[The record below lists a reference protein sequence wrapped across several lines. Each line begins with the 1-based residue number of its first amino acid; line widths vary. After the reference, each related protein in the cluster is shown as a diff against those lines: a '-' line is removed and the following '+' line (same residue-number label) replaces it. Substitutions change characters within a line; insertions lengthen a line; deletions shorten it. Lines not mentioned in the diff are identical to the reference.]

1 MWHVYLLRNQKND
14 FRYIG
19 ITSDVNKR
27 LKMHNQGKTKSTK
40 SHRPFDKLSTI
51 TTVSSRIE
59 ARKLEKYYKSG
70 IGRETLKQRGIA

>member
-1 MWHVYLLRNQKND
+1 MQTGYSLPACRQAGMAKAICGIYRYL
-14 FRYIG
+14 
-19 ITSDVNKR
+19 
-27 LKMHNQGKTKSTK
+27 KTKSTK
-40 SHRPFDKLSTI
+40 SHRPFDKLSII